1 MKRKYTKQQ
10 LKILEEEMK
19 DSSLWV
25 EADHTIQ
32 FKGPTSIRFS
42 QDLLG
47 KLHAVAKARKKPIS
61 RLVNEYVK
69 PFVEGEYAIL
79 QNLK

>member
-1 MKRKYTKQQ
+1 MKKKYTKQQ
-10 LKILEEEMK
+10 LNDLEEEMK
-19 DSSLWV
+19 DPSLWV
-25 EADHTIQ
+25 DADHTVR

-42 QDLLG
+42 EDLLA
-47 KLHAVAKARKKPIS
+47 KLHAVAKARKKPIN

-69 PFVEGEYAIL
+69 PFVEGEYSLL

>member
-1 MKRKYTKQQ
+1 MKKKYTKQQ
-10 LKILEEEMK
+10 LSKLEEEMK
-19 DSSLWV
+19 DPHLWKEV
-25 EADHTIQ
+25 NHVVR

-42 QDLLG
+42 EDMLT
-47 KLHAVAKARKKPIS
+47 KLHAVAKARKKPIN

-69 PFVEGEYAIL
+69 PFVEGEYSLL

>member
-1 MKRKYTKQQ
+1 MKKKYTKQQ
-10 LKILEEEMK
+10 LGKLEEEMK
-19 DSSLWV
+19 DPSLWE
-25 EADHTIQ
+25 EADHVVR

-42 QDLLG
+42 ENLLV
-47 KLHAVAKARKKPIS
+47 KLHAVAKARKKPIN

-69 PFVEGEYAIL
+69 PFVEGEYSLL